1 MKFSFK
7 LLEKVKNQAGVS
19 AVIVAIVLPML
30 IGFGV
35 LAVDVGYMYVA
46 KNELQNVADASALAG
61 ARYLGWTYEGLSR
74 AEQQAYVFA
83 RSDIVDVVQQIAGK
97 NQAAKMNIFINDADV
112 LIGDWDAET
121 GLENLRLTTTF
132 KLPDAVRVIARRDN
146 SANGPIL
153 TFFARI
159 FNIATVNVVADATA
173 ALTSPTKVDEGE
185 LKTPFGV
192 SERMFDPPN
201 CTDVINFSPTGDSCA
216 GWHNFFD
223 DINANAMATKLIAF
237 IVGDGQGVDEDDDGI
252 SDDCL
257 LSPCGERWLL
267 YNFGH
272 LLVPPVL
279 DEEAVNDVLENPQNY
294 PDYFPDGATTP
305 EASEG
310 DYFEFQGGDI
320 NMLFNG
326 WYIKTDVDVVESDTD
341 IYAGGYIYD
350 DAESPKAPIAAI
362 ATLFDYFRRRDD
374 DGNDAVW
381 TTTIPVYK
389 EINDPDQDCANPRG
403 GLEIV
408 GFAEIQVL
416 TINAKDVVAPKIPRE
431 VSVKINCE
439 KYFLPVRGGGGSI
452 GFTRGTIPNLVE

>member
-35 LAVDVGYMYVA
+35 LAVDVGYMYVT

-74 AEQQAYVFA
+74 AEQQDHDFS
-83 RSDIVDVVQQIAGK
+83 RSDIVDVVQQIAGR
-97 NQAAKMNIFINDADV
+97 NQAAKMNISINDADV
-112 LIGDWDAET
+112 TIGTWDGST
-121 GLENLRLTTTF
+121 LTAMTDPI

-159 FNIATVNVVADATA
+159 FNIATVNVIADATA
-173 ALTSPTKVDEGE
+173 ALTGPATVDEGE
-185 LKTPFGV
+185 LKTPFGI
-192 SERMFDPPN
+192 SERMFPHD
-201 CTDVINFSPTGDSCA
+201 CTDAIEFSPTGDSCA

-223 DINANAMATKLIAF
+223 AINAARMKEKLLAF
-237 IVGDGQGVDEDDDGI
+237 IIGDGQGVDEDGDGI

-257 LSPCGERWLL
+257 RTPCGEQWLL
-267 YNFGH
+267 DNFDH
-272 LLVPPVL
+272 LL
-279 DEEAVNDVLENPQNY
+279 
-294 PDYFPDGATTP
+294 PDPLPDNYFPDGVTTP
-305 EASEG
+305 AAEDG
-310 DYFEFQGGDI
+310 DIFKFQGGDI

-341 IYAGGYIYD
+341 IYAGGYIYND
-350 DAESPKAPIAAI
+350 DNSPPAPIAAI

-381 TTTIPVYK
+381 TATIPVYK
-389 EINDPDQDCANPRG
+389 EEGDSCTNPNTD
-403 GLEIV
+403 LEIV
-408 GFAEIQVL
+408 GFAEIEVL
-416 TINAKDVVAPKIPRE
+416 HIGPPDDNPLFDKLVDV
-431 VSVKINCE
+431 SINCE
-439 KYFLPVRGGGGSI
+439 MYFLPGRGGGGNF
-452 GFTRGTIPNLVE
+452 GFLRGTIPNLVE

>member
-7 LLEKVKNQAGVS
+7 LLEKVKNQAGAT

-35 LAVDVGYMYVA
+35 LAVDVGYMYVT

-74 AEQQAYVFA
+74 AEQQDHEFF
-83 RSDIVDVVQQIAGK
+83 RSDIVDVVQQVAGK

-121 GLENLRLTTTF
+121 GLENLRLTATF
-132 KLPDAVRVIARRDN
+132 TLPDAVRVIARRDN

-173 ALTSPTKVDEGE
+173 ALTAPTAVEEGE

-192 SERMFDPPN
+192 SERMFYPPN
-201 CTDVINFSPTGDSCA
+201 CTEVIHFSPTTNSCA

-223 DINANAMATKLIAF
+223 DINAAKMRDKLLGF
-237 IVGDGQGVDEDDDGI
+237 IVGDGQGVDEDEDGI

-257 LSPCGERWLL
+257 LPPCGEQWLL
-267 YNFGH
+267 DNYGH
-272 LLVPPVL
+272 LLPKVGEVGY
-279 DEEAVNDVLENPQNY
+279 D
-294 PDYFPDGATTP
+294 PDPFPDGAVTP

-310 DYFEFQGGDI
+310 DYFEFSGGAI
-320 NMLFNG
+320 AMLFNG
-326 WYIKTDVDVVESDTD
+326 WYISNPDVDVVDDINNDTD
-341 IYAGGYIYD
+341 IYAGGFT
-350 DAESPKAPIAAI
+350 APAPIVN
-362 ATLFDYFRRRDD
+362 LFDYFRRRDD
-374 DGNDAVW
+374 DGDDAVW

-389 EINDPDQDCANPRG
+389 EINDPGDGCANPNTD
-403 GLEIV
+403 LEIV

-416 TINAKDVVAPKIPRE
+416 KVNPPSVDDPEIPRNIE
-431 VSVKINCE
+431 VSINCE
-439 KYFLPVRGGGGSI
+439 KYFMPVRGGGASI
-452 GFTRGTIPNLVE
+452 GFLRGTIPNLVE

>member
-35 LAVDVGYMYVA
+35 LAVDVGYMYVT

-173 ALTSPTKVDEGE
+173 ALTSPTEVEEGE

-201 CTDVINFSPTGDSCA
+201 CTDVINFSPTGNSCA

-257 LSPCGERWLL
+257 LPPCGVQWLL
-267 YNFGH
+267 ANFGH
-272 LLVPPVL
+272 LL
-279 DEEAVNDVLENPQNY
+279 
-294 PDYFPDGATTP
+294 PDPLPEGTLPEDQFPDGATTP
-305 EASEG
+305 KASEG

-320 NMLFNG
+320 ASLFNG
-326 WYIKTDVDVVESDTD
+326 WYLAEDVDINGD
-341 IYAGGYIYD
+341 IYAGDYT
-350 DAESPKAPIAAI
+350 APASI

-374 DGNDAVW
+374 DENDAVW

-389 EINDPDQDCANPRG
+389 EINDPEQDCANPRG

-408 GFAEIQVL
+408 GFAEVQVL

-439 KYFLPVRGGGGSI
+439 KYFLPVRGGGGSV